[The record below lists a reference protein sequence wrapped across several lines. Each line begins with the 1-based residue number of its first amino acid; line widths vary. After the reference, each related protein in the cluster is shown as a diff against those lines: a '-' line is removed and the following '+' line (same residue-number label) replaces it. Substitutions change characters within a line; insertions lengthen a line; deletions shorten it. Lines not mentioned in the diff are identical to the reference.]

1 MIRHIDGGGLPGPR
15 PPIPSG
21 REAGSDPPVQGG
33 GSHGKTWENH
43 GKRLEKHSKTMGKW
57 MNHG

>member
-21 REAGSDPPVQGG
+21 REAGSDPPVPGG
-33 GSHGKTWENH
+33 GKPWENLGKD
-43 GKRLEKHSKTMGKW
+43 GKRWEKHRKTMGTW

>member
-33 GSHGKTWENH
+33 EAMGKP
-43 GKRLEKHSKTMGKW
+43 GKTMGKDW
-57 MNHG
+57 KNIAKRWENG